1 MSTKNRTPFRIIGVS
16 VIFVIIC
23 LIYMVRMVNIRIN
36 ADPKAENE
44 GTYVREEKILAVRG
58 EIYDRNGVKLVSND
72 YKYNFV
78 FDYEAMSVDRR
89 GRNIAILDAVNAL
102 IKTGNEDKRSDSS
115 FPFDGAYP
123 HYTYSKE
130 ALDTSSNI
138 YYRLLK
144 RIAQNELE
152 DESQKNKQDLTAA
165 YLEEFYRSNPEA
177 FPKVSEI
184 VDYYLEKYKLNAL
197 TDSGERMYD
206 NSCIDKI
213 LRVIYDMEVNDF
225 SPYTPYVLASDV
237 DMNFIAYVK
246 EKNITGST
254 FQITYK
260 RVYNYPGYAS
270 HILGRTGRIYEEDWE
285 YYNSL
290 GYEMNAIVGVDG
302 CEYAFEE
309 YLRGTDG
316 IMMVTEDSQGNVID
330 RQIKTEPIAGKDV
343 YLTIDIN
350 LQIAAE
356 DGLRDNIEY
365 VNITYGSESEAGAV
379 IALDS
384 NDGGVL
390 AIASYP
396 TYDLTTFSED
406 YNSLASDS
414 AKPLSN
420 RALQG
425 LYAPGSTFKL
435 GMVAAGID
443 SGAVSASTKINCT
456 GVYAYYDHPKCW
468 VYPGE
473 HGYMNASGAIEVS
486 CNCYFYELG
495 RIMGIELMNQYCD
508 YLGFAQKTGIE
519 LFESIGNLAGPETTA
534 NWSVGETIRAAIGQS
549 TNTFTPIQ
557 LASYVSTLLSGG
569 DRYSTHLLYQVRE
582 YGSGEI
588 YLSYET
594 KVLSSYRFSDEV
606 LDPIKAGMKSMI
618 ENSDNVSRYMRGI
631 PVTVGGKTGTAQLGG
646 GITDNGL
653 FVCAAPY
660 DNPDITICSV
670 VEKAGGGSYSA
681 RCAADILKA
690 YYNVN

>member
-23 LIYMVRMVNIRIN
+23 LIYIVRMVNIRIN
-36 ADPKAENE
+36 ADPEAKNE

-78 FDYEAMSVDRR
+78 FDYEAMSADRR
-89 GRNIAILDAVNAL
+89 GRNLAILEAVNAL
-102 IKTGNEDKRSDSS
+102 EKTKNTDKRSESS
-115 FPFDGAYP
+115 FPFEGTYP
-123 HYTYSKE
+123 HYTYSSV
-130 ALDTSSNI
+130 ALNTSSNI

-144 RIAQNELE
+144 RIAGNELE
-152 DESQKNKQDLTAA
+152 EESPKNKQDLTAA
-165 YLEEFYRSNPEA
+165 YLEEFYKENPEA

-184 VDYYLEKYKLNAL
+184 VEYYLKKYKL
-197 TDSGERMYD
+197 DIVGDDGKRIYD
-206 NSCIDKI
+206 NASIDKI
-213 LRVIYDMEVNDF
+213 FRVVYDMEVNDF

-246 EKNITGST
+246 EKNIVGST
-254 FQITYK
+254 FQITYS
-260 RVYNYPGYAS
+260 RAYEYPGYAS

-302 CEYAFEE
+302 CEYAFEQ
-309 YLRGTDG
+309 YLRGVDG
-316 IMMVTEDSQGNVID
+316 VMIVTEDSEGNVID
-330 RQIKTEPIAGKDV
+330 RQIQTPAIPGKDV
-343 YLTIDIN
+343 YLTIDIS

-356 DGLRDNIEY
+356 DGLRDNVEY
-365 VNITYGSESEAGAV
+365 VNMTYGASAEAGAAV
-379 IALDS
+379 ALDS
-384 NDGGVL
+384 KNGGIL

-406 YNSLASDS
+406 YNSLVSNA
-414 AKPLSN
+414 ANPLTN

-443 SGAVSASTKINCT
+443 SGTVTASTRVNCT
-456 GVYAYYDHPKCW
+456 GAYQYYDHPKCW
-468 VYPGE
+468 VYPSE
-473 HGYMNASGAIEVS
+473 HGYLDASGAIQVS
-486 CNCYFYELG
+486 CNCYFYEVG
-495 RIMGIELMNQYCD
+495 RLMGIEVMNEYCN
-508 YLGFAQKTGIE
+508 YLGLAQKTGIE
-519 LFESIGNLAGPETTA
+519 LYEATGNLAGPESTP
-534 NWSVGETIRAAIGQS
+534 NWSMGETIRAAIGQS

-557 LASYVSTLLSGG
+557 LASYVNTLLAGG
-569 DRYSTHLLYQVRE
+569 ERYATHLLYQVRE
-582 YGSGEI
+582 YGSGEV
-588 YLSYET
+588 YFSYET
-594 KVLSSYRFSDEV
+594 QLLSSYEFSDTV
-606 LDPIKAGMKSMI
+606 LDPIKAGMKQMI
-618 ENSDNVSRYMRGI
+618 ENSDNVSRYLRGI
-631 PVTVGGKTGTAQLGG
+631 PVTVGGKTGTAQLGA
-646 GITDNGL
+646 GIVDNGL

-660 DNPDITICSV
+660 DNPDITICSII
-670 VEKAGGGSYSA
+670 EKAGGGSYSA

>member
-1 MSTKNRTPFRIIGVS
+1 MAEELEKN
-16 VIFVIIC
+16 
-23 LIYMVRMVNIRIN
+23 
-36 ADPKAENE
+36 
-44 GTYVREEKILAVRG
+44 
-58 EIYDRNGVKLVSND
+58 
-72 YKYNFV
+72 V

-89 GRNIAILDAVNAL
+89 GRNLAILDAVDAL
-102 IKTGNEDKRSDSS
+102 IATGNEDKIADSS
-115 FPFDGAYP
+115 FPFDGSYP

-130 ALDTSSNI
+130 ALDTNSNI

-144 RIAQNELE
+144 RIAGNELE

-165 YLEEFYRSNPEA
+165 YLEEFYKSNPEA

-184 VDYYLEKYKLNAL
+184 VDFYLDKYKLDIENE
-197 TDSGERMYD
+197 DGKRVYNNES
-206 NSCIDKI
+206 IDKI

-225 SPYTPYVLASDV
+225 SPYTPYVLAKGV
-237 DMNFIAYVK
+237 DMSFISYVK

-254 FQITYK
+254 FHITYK

-285 YYNSL
+285 YYNAL

-309 YLRGTDG
+309 YLRGVDG
-316 IMMVTEDSQGNVID
+316 VMLVTEDSNGNVID
-330 RQIKTEPIAGKDV
+330 RQIKTEAIAGKDV

-365 VNITYGSESEAGAV
+365 VNMTYGSEAEAGAIV
-379 IALDS
+379 ALDS

-396 TYDLTTFSED
+396 TYDLTTFSDD
-406 YNSLASDS
+406 YNSLVSNS
-414 AKPLSN
+414 ANPLNN

-443 SGAVSASTKINCT
+443 SGAVKSGEEIYCSGA
-456 GVYAYYDHPKCW
+456 YAKYDKPKCW
-468 VYPGE
+468 IHPDK
-473 HGYMNASGAIEVS
+473 HGYVDASGAIEVS

-495 RIMGIELMNQYCD
+495 DRMGIEVMNEYCN

-519 LFESIGNLAGPETTA
+519 LYESVGNLAGPESTA

-557 LASYVSTLLSGG
+557 LAAYVSTLLEGE
-569 DRYSTHLLYQVRE
+569 RHSTHLLYQVRE
-582 YGSGEI
+582 YGTGEI
-588 YLSYET
+588 YASYE
-594 KVLSSYRFSDEV
+594 KNILPSYKFSDSV
-606 LDPIKAGMKSMI
+606 LNPIKDGMKSMVA
-618 ENSDNVSRYMRGI
+618 NTDNVARYMQGI

-646 GITDNGL
+646 GIVDNGL

-670 VEKAGGGSYSA
+670 VEKAGGGSYSS
-681 RCAADILKA
+681 RCAADLLKA
-690 YYNVN
+690 YYHVN